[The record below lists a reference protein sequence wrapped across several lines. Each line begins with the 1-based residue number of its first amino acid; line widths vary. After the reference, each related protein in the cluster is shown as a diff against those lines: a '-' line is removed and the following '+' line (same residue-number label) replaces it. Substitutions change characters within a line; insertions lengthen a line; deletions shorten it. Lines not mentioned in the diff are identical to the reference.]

1 MKEICDILI
10 VILNI
15 IVILLILAIA
25 LGAPVMWIW
34 NALMP
39 ALFGL
44 SKITFGQA
52 ILLNILCSILFGK
65 INIGSD

>member
-15 IVILLILAIA
+15 IVILLVLAIA

>member
-1 MKEICDILI
+1 MREIGDTLI

-15 IVILLILAIA
+15 VIILLVLAIA

-52 ILLNILCSILFGK
+52 ILLNIFCSILFGK